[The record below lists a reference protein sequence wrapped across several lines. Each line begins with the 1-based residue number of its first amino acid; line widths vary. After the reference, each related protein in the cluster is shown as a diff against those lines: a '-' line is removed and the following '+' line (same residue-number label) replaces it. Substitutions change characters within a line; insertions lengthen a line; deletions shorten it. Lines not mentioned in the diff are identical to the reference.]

1 MIKVNL
7 DDGKVLS
14 FDLGCASDY
23 QQWLEWSSL
32 QDFQSR
38 ITGIG
43 ILHEKKF
50 HTFQYPK
57 NFKKVNVYAES
68 VFNSKEGARRKLG
81 ERLIVHADDVKL
93 ELLVY
98 TYDDPKPPILSRT
111 TMSFVGKQMFSKDV
125 YRNRGIL
132 NEHK

>member
-7 DDGKVLS
+7 NDGKVLS
-14 FDLGCASDY
+14 FDLNSASDY

-32 QDFQSR
+32 QDFQNR

-57 NFKKVNVYAES
+57 NFRKVNVYAES
-68 VFNSKEGARRKLG
+68 VFNTKDGSERKLG
-81 ERLIVHADDVKL
+81 ERLIVHADEVKL

-98 TYDDPKPPILSRT
+98 TYEDPKPPILSRT
-111 TMSFVGKQMFSKDV
+111 TMSFVGKQMFSKDA

>member
-1 MIKVNL
+1 VIKVNL

-14 FDLGCASDY
+14 FDLNDASDY

-32 QDFQSR
+32 QDFQRR
-38 ITGIG
+38 ITGVG
-43 ILHEKKF
+43 IIHDKRF

-68 VFNSKEGARRKLG
+68 VFNTKAGAQRKLG
-81 ERLIVHADDVKL
+81 ERLIVHADEVKL

-98 TYDDPKPPILSRT
+98 TYDHPKPPILSRT
-111 TMSFVGKQMFSKDV
+111 TMTFVGKQMFAKHA
-125 YRNRGIL
+125 YKKRGLL
-132 NEHK
+132 NEHQ

>member
-14 FDLGCASDY
+14 FDLNDASDH

-43 ILHEKKF
+43 ILHDKKF

-57 NFKKVNVYAES
+57 NFKKVSVYAES
-68 VFNSKEGARRKLG
+68 VFNAKDGTKRKLG
-81 ERLIVHADDVKL
+81 ERIIVHADEVKL

-98 TYDDPKPPILSRT
+98 TYAGPKPPILSRT
-111 TMSFVGKQMFSKDV
+111 TMSFVGKQMFSKGV
-125 YRNRGIL
+125 YGNRGL
-132 NEHK
+132 MNEHK

>member
-14 FDLGCASDY
+14 FDLNSASDY

-32 QDFQSR
+32 QDFQNK

-43 ILHEKKF
+43 ILHDKKF

-57 NFKKVNVYAES
+57 NFKTVNVYAES
-68 VFNSKEGARRKLG
+68 VFNTKEGSRRKLG
-81 ERLIVHADDVKL
+81 ERLIVHADQIKL
-93 ELLVY
+93 EILVY
-98 TYDDPKPPILSRT
+98 TYDDPKPPIQSRT
-111 TMSFVGKQMFSKDV
+111 TMTLIGKQMFQKNV
-125 YRNRGIL
+125 YPIRDGSNQA
-132 NEHK
+132 